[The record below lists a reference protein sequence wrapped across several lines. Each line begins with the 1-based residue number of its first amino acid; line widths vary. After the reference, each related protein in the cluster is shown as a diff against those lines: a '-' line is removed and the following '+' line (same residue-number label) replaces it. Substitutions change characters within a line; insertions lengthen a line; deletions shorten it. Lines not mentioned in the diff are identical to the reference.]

1 MGFSDELTAP
11 RAASNN
17 RGRVAAALGLC
28 ALAACAWTGQQ
39 VALPHS
45 GKGWLFTPAS
55 DALTPTPVDATA
67 LAGAHDA
74 NNPNRTHNTPEI
86 VALKGQLTDLK
97 AKEATLVPH
106 SAEYQANRIDYV
118 KVKDTLKPL
127 LEARKAE
134 IISFNLQRNTTLVAA
149 NTAKHAAQQKT
160 IDEKTVAFEA
170 SQKQKQAVV
179 DAKQVA
185 FAAKQAAKGIV
196 APAPN
201 VTAVPA
207 AAAPPVAAA
216 P

>member
-86 VALKGQLTDLK
+86 VAC
-97 AKEATLVPH
+97 V
-106 SAEYQANRIDYV
+106 I
-118 KVKDTLKPL
+118 
-127 LEARKAE
+127 
-134 IISFNLQRNTTLVAA
+134 
-149 NTAKHAAQQKT
+149 
-160 IDEKTVAFEA
+160 
-170 SQKQKQAVV
+170 
-179 DAKQVA
+179 
-185 FAAKQAAKGIV
+185 
-196 APAPN
+196 
-201 VTAVPA
+201 VPA
-207 AAAPPVAAA
+207 THHRRREPEPKLHSLMCV
-216 P
+216 